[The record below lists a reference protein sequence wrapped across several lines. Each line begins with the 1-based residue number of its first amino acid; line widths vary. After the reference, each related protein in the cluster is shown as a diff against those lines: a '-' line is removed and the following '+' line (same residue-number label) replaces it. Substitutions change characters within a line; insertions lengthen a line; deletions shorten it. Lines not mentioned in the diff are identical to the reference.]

1 MAFYRPLASC
11 LQPFPLSLFAP
22 YGEWE
27 RASCRAAVS
36 GIMEVLALF
45 KVYVCSQAAPFLG
58 KLWEVNEEGSDWYI
72 SLTSFISN
80 HSF

>member
-1 MAFYRPLASC
+1 M
-11 LQPFPLSLFAP
+11 
-22 YGEWE
+22 
-27 RASCRAAVS
+27 S

-80 HSF
+80 HTVFEKRHLF